1 MDIRELVEHIV
12 SVAMAH
18 DSLPDVA
25 VAEITALAASI
36 DTLQGREELLLT
48 LLGQLHD
55 YDPYAGVGC
64 FGSGATL
71 AEIRT
76 TIESLQSG
84 SCKN

>member
-1 MDIRELVEHIV
+1 MDVCELVEHIV

-18 DSLPDVA
+18 DSLPDAV
-25 VAEITALAASI
+25 VAEIVALSSSI
-36 DTLQGREELLLT
+36 DTLQGREELLLR